1 MVQIIAGE
9 MGKGKTKEMLRMVN
23 DDVLHT
29 EGSIVYLD
37 KTNKHM
43 YELSNRVRL
52 INVKDY
58 LTGGCDEF
66 IGFLCGIVS
75 QDNDLEKVYVD
86 SLLKVACVEEEN
98 LPSFLEKLDWIS
110 SRFSIDMILSISLDN
125 TKIPDSFQQK
135 VIISL

>member
-29 EGSIVYLD
+29 DGSIVYLD

-66 IGFLCGIVS
+66 IGFLCGIAS

-86 SLLKVACVEEEN
+86 SLLKVASVEEKN
-98 LPSFLEKLDWIS
+98 LPSFLGKLDQIAG
-110 SRFSIDMILSISLDN
+110 RFSIDMIVSISLDN
-125 TKIPDSFQQK
+125 NKIPDSFQQK